1 MTEQEVA
8 TQPRT
13 GLTIFGITDEA
24 LRELVKKYEKFPDPA
39 AGPDEYQAVV
49 DAVKEIRDLRGDVE
63 RSRREK
69 KANIIRDGKLID
81 GEANRIK
88 DILFGIENPMK
99 DAKLAVDTEKEL
111 IEQKRV
117 AVIDSKIRELTVTNI
132 DYGISVETLEQ
143 MLEHIKSL
151 PIDETFDEFY
161 HDAEQAKQK
170 SLSLLAQTLKS
181 KQDEV
186 AQKQALEDQRLA
198 QQDEQSRLDALRV
211 ERDAEQ
217 RLADEARVKEDKRLR
232 GAAERIAAE
241 RKQLDQEKEAT
252 AAAVQAKQDAEAEEK
267 RLADLEPDKKKLKA
281 LAKDLSRYSFP
292 SVKSEAA
299 EQILM
304 RVIVKLGLIAD
315 DINRDLGDMK

>member
-8 TQPRT
+8 TQAGT
-13 GLTIFGITDEA
+13 ELTNFGVTDEA

-49 DAVKEIRDLRGDVE
+49 AAVKEIRELRGDVE
-63 RSRREK
+63 RIRREK

-99 DAKLAVDTEKEL
+99 DAKTAVDDEAER
-111 IEQKRV
+111 IEQERV
-117 AVIDSKIRELTVTNI
+117 AAIQKRIAAITLTYV
-132 DYGISVETLEQ
+132 DYGLTIGSIEH
-143 MLEHIKSL
+143 MLKAIESTV
-151 PIDETFDEFY
+151 IDETFDEFY

-181 KQDEV
+181 KRDEV
-186 AQKQALEDQRLA
+186 AVKQALDDQRFAQELEQIRLA
-198 QQDEQSRLDALRV
+198 A
-211 ERDAEQ
+211 ERDDREAEQ
-217 RLADEARVKEDKRLR
+217 KLADEARVQEDNRLR

-315 DINRDLGDMK
+315 DINRVVGDL

>member
-1 MTEQEVA
+1 MTGQELLSEA
-8 TQPRT
+8 T
-13 GLTIFGITDEA
+13 LDLVNFGVTDEA

-63 RSRREK
+63 RTRKEK
-69 KANIIRDGKLID
+69 KANIVRDGKLID

-99 DAKLAVDTEKEL
+99 DAKTAVDDEAER
-111 IEQKRV
+111 IEQERV
-117 AVIDSKIRELTVTNI
+117 AAIQKRITSVTVSHV
-132 DYGISVETLEQ
+132 DYGLTIESIEQ
-143 MLEHIKSL
+143 MLKAIESVV
-151 PIDETFDEFY
+151 IDETFDEFY

-181 KQDEV
+181 KLDEL
-186 AQKQALEDQRLA
+186 AQKQELDDQRFAQELEHIRLA
-198 QQDEQSRLDALRV
+198 A
-211 ERDAEQ
+211 ERDDRESEQ
-217 RLADEARVKEDKRLR
+217 RLADEARVQEDNRLR

-299 EQILM
+299 EQILT
-304 RVIVKLGLIAD
+304 RCVLSLGLIAD
-315 DINRDLGDMK
+315 DINRDVGDL

>member
-1 MTEQEVA
+1 MLTEAALDLVN
-8 TQPRT
+8 
-13 GLTIFGITDEA
+13 FSVTDEV
-24 LRELVKKYEKFPDPA
+24 LRELVLKYEKFPDPA

-63 RSRREK
+63 RTRKEK
-69 KANIIRDGKLID
+69 KANIVRDGKLID

-99 DAKLAVDTEKEL
+99 DAKTAVDDEAER
-111 IEQKRV
+111 IEQERVDAIQKRIASV
-117 AVIDSKIRELTVTNI
+117 TVSHV
-132 DYGISVETLEQ
+132 DYGLTIESIEQ
-143 MLEHIKSL
+143 MLKATVSVV
-151 PIDETFDEFY
+151 IDETFDEFY

-181 KQDEV
+181 KRDEV
-186 AQKQALEDQRLA
+186 AQKQALEEQRLA
-198 QQDEQSRLDALRV
+198 QQ
-211 ERDAEQ
+211 AEQ
-217 RLADEARVKEDKRLR
+217 ARLNSVRLKHEAEQKLADEARVKEDKRLR

-241 RKQLDQEKEAT
+241 RRQLDQEKEAT

-299 EQILM
+299 EQILT
-304 RVIVKLGLIAD
+304 RCVLSLGLIAD
-315 DINRDLGDMK
+315 DINRDVGDL